1 MEIFVPQSLA
11 QVLVHLIFSTKSRE
25 PLPSDDIRPE
35 LHPYMV
41 TILKGMD
48 SSAILIN
55 SVEDHAHVLF
65 HLSKTHA
72 LCDVIENVKKDS
84 SKWIKSKGRAFRN
97 FHWQSGYGAFSVSQ
111 SNVAQVVRYIENQ
124 KEHHR
129 RRTFQEEF
137 RAFLKRDQVPYDER
151 YVWD

>member
-1 MEIFVPQSLA
+1 VPQSLA

-25 PLPSDDIRPE
+25 PLLSDDIRPE
-35 LHPYMV
+35 LHPYMA

-48 SSAILIN
+48 SPAILIN
-55 SVEDHAHVLF
+55 SVADHAHVLF
-65 HLSKTHA
+65 HLSKNHA
-72 LCDVIENVKKDS
+72 LCEVIESVKKDS
-84 SKWIKSKGRAFRN
+84 SKWIKTKGKAYRT

-111 SNVAQVVRYIENQ
+111 SNVAQVVRYIEEQ

-137 RAFLKRDQVPYDER
+137 RAFLKTYQVPYDER